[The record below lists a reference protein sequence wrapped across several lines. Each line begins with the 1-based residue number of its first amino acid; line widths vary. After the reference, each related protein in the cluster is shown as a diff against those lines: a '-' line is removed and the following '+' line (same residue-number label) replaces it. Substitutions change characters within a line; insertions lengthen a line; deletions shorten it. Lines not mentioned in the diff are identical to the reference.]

1 MISSVNPIK
10 EKQAFVAEPMYVHL
24 HLEWLVLN
32 NCFLYLLCT
41 RVGDRLCGL
50 INGNSLRKEE
60 KHMIAVHDYRKP
72 LVGHHSPIVHKE
84 RKAPLTLCR
93 LHFWHCRYFLF

>member
-1 MISSVNPIK
+1 MS
-10 EKQAFVAEPMYVHL
+10 FVAEPMYVHL

-50 INGNSLRKEE
+50 INSNSLGKEE
-60 KHMIAVHDYRKP
+60 KHMIAVHDYRNP
-72 LVGHHSPIVHKE
+72 LVGYHSPIVHKE
-84 RKAPLTLCR
+84 RKKSPSHLV
-93 LHFWHCRYFLF
+93 

>member
-1 MISSVNPIK
+1 M
-10 EKQAFVAEPMYVHL
+10 
-24 HLEWLVLN
+24 
-32 NCFLYLLCT
+32 

-50 INGNSLRKEE
+50 INGNSLGKEEKHRLCGLINGNSLGKEE

-84 RKAPLTLCR
+84 RKKKKPSHLV
-93 LHFWHCRYFLF
+93 